1 VLFYS
6 DGVTDLKL
14 SNGKRLGMNGFADWV
29 ESRAH
34 LPLDEFL
41 SEVEAL
47 RMEGLTGLS
56 AGDDFTCVAIR
67 YRGAEI
73 VKDGYLLLW
82 ADSGSL
88 RKVRNYV
95 KSSARESSIGFTDPE
110 INELLLAVQEAAS
123 NAVRHARAGQKGIP
137 IKVSAEIKNG
147 TFIFELRYPGSPF
160 DFSSVPEPVLDG
172 TKEGGFGISIIKKCV
187 DDVAYVYQGDH
198 NLVTLKKRP
207 KGSGIENGNI
217 S

>member
-1 VLFYS
+1 LVLFYS

-14 SNGKRLGMNGFADWV
+14 PSGKRLGMNGFADWV

-41 SEVEAL
+41 SEVEGL
-47 RMEGLTGLS
+47 RMGGLTGLL

-73 VKDGYLLLW
+73 ERDGFLHLW
-82 ADSGSL
+82 ADDGSL

-95 KSSARESSIGFTDPE
+95 KDAARASVIGFEEPE
-110 INELLLAVQEAAS
+110 VTELLLAVQEASS
-123 NAVRHARAGQKGIP
+123 NAVRHARPGQKGIP
-137 IKVSAEIKNG
+137 IKVKAETKEG
-147 TFIFELRYPGSPF
+147 MFVVELRYPGTPF
-160 DFSSVPEPVLDG
+160 DIKSVPEPVLDG

-187 DDVAYVYQGDH
+187 DDVKYVFRGDH

-207 KGSGIENGNI
+207 KGSGI
-217 S
+217 